1 MPVKPMKAMDSNPA
15 VIKAIGA
22 PLTALGSAELSS
34 LSRSPAKRIIAKVK
48 PMALAKAK
56 QDGVY
61 RL

>member
-1 MPVKPMKAMDSNPA
+1 MDSNPA

-56 QDGVY
+56 QTEFI